1 MPPMSIRFFQFTAA
15 LETPSGVMVLS
26 VLLAAALA
34 AIVLLAA
41 HVLRRRRGASAA
53 SDDAYFRS
61 IVTELPDAVFV
72 LDQGIIRYVNRQA
85 LSLLGLDDVSAV
97 LGKPFASFF
106 QLRAEAS
113 PTEGDAPLAADEA
126 EARAS
131 KMESLVDSV
140 WNRTDGHRIPVQFRM
155 RTVEWGPERLLML
168 VARDITRLKRLQRER
183 QQLQEQL
190 LQAQKLEAVGHLAGG
205 IARQFNNLLTGIL
218 GNAELILLQH
228 PDKPLLEPLHS
239 VITAAQRAA
248 ELTDQLLAFARRGKL
263 RVAGVDLHE
272 LLGELG
278 QLIRNTFPRN
288 IQVALEL
295 RAAPAMVRGD
305 RNQLYQAFMNLAI
318 NARDAMPDG
327 GTLAFTTAVTRLS
340 EEDSRTLR
348 LKHAGDY
355 LAVEVTDTGPGI
367 DPQVL
372 PHIFEPFFSTK
383 TVGQPAGLGL
393 PMVYGTIQNHG
404 GGIHVE
410 TRAGRGTVFRL
421 YLPLQAEPAE
431 AAAAVA
437 EQVVVAGRIL
447 VLDAEELVALFL
459 EKLLRARNF
468 TVTVFNDP
476 GHALAF
482 CRGETAPVDLAI
494 LDLNMDES
502 RGRAVFDA
510 IRRVWPSVPVI
521 ITSGYATE
529 EWIQEILG
537 AGAVEY
543 LPKPFQSKD
552 VLEMIQSVLA
562 RR

>member
-1 MPPMSIRFFQFTAA
+1 MPSRYPQLVAA
-15 LETPSGVMVLS
+15 LETSGGVAVLS
-26 VLLAAALA
+26 ILLAAALV
-34 AIVLLAA
+34 AIILLAA
-41 HVLRRRRGASAA
+41 QLRRRRRGTDDTTAE
-53 SDDAYFRS
+53 DAYFRS

-72 LDQGIIRYVNRQA
+72 LDQGLIRFVNRQA
-85 LSLLGLDDVSAV
+85 LTLLGLDDAAAV
-97 LGKPFASFF
+97 QGKPFASFF
-106 QLRAEAS
+106 QLRTEAA
-113 PTEGDAPLAADEA
+113 PTEGDVPLAADEGTA
-126 EARAS
+126 SAS
-131 KMESLVDSV
+131 KLESLVDSV
-140 WNRTDGHRIPVQFRM
+140 WNRTDGRSIPVQFRM
-155 RTVEWGPERLLML
+155 RTVERGPARFLVL
-168 VARDITRLKRLQRER
+168 VARDITRLKQLQRER
-183 QQLQEQL
+183 RQLQAQL

-263 RVAGVDLHE
+263 RVTRVDLHE

-288 IQVALEL
+288 IQMTLEL
-295 RAAPAMVRGD
+295 QTDLAVVRGD

-327 GTLAFTTAVTRLS
+327 GTLTFTTGVTRIS
-340 EEDSRTLR
+340 EEDIQTLH
-348 LKHAGDY
+348 LKRAGDY
-355 LAVEVTDTGPGI
+355 LMVEVSDTGPGI
-367 DPQVL
+367 DPKIL

-383 TVGQPAGLGL
+383 TAGQPAGLGL
-393 PMVYGTIQNHG
+393 PMVYGTVQNHG

-410 TRAGRGTVFRL
+410 TRAGRGTSFRL

-431 AAAAVA
+431 ADAANAA
-437 EQVVVAGRIL
+437 PAPVVGRVL

-459 EKLLRARNF
+459 QKLLQARDF
-468 TVTVFNDP
+468 TVTVFSDP
-476 GHALAF
+476 QNALTF
-482 CRGETAPVDLAI
+482 CQGEAAPVDLAI
-494 LDLNMDES
+494 LDLSMDES

-510 IRRVWPSVPVI
+510 IRRTWPRVPVI

-529 EWIQEILG
+529 EWIQEILN

-543 LPKPFQSKD
+543 LPKPFQSGD
-552 VLEMIQSVLA
+552 VLAMIQSVLA